1 MSVFDGVQRVLF
13 VHAHPDDETLATGA
27 LIIELVERGIEC
39 VVLTAT
45 RGEQG
50 GIVAG
55 RFNGLAGEEFIQL
68 RETELAGALAELGA
82 GAPMFLGE
90 PPARA
95 DGLPP
100 RRYVDSGMEWV
111 RPGLAGPAGNAGP
124 DSLTAADEAEAI
136 EDLTAGIRAVAPD
149 LVVTYDDAGGYGHPD
164 HVACHHLTVEASFR
178 AGVPLAEVLSDAKAE
193 GEWHELPGRLPEV
206 AAALEHHQTQLTVD
220 VPDVIHQGG
229 QREPI
234 QLRMGLRRV

>member
-68 RETELAGALAELGA
+68 RETELAGALAELAPVRRCSWVSRPPGPTGCRRGA
-82 GAPMFLGE
+82 MWTRGWNGYAP
-90 PPARA
+90 A
-95 DGLPP
+95 
-100 RRYVDSGMEWV
+100 
-111 RPGLAGPAGNAGP
+111 
-124 DSLTAADEAEAI
+124 SLD
-136 EDLTAGIRAVAPD
+136 
-149 LVVTYDDAGGYGHPD
+149 
-164 HVACHHLTVEASFR
+164 
-178 AGVPLAEVLSDAKAE
+178 PLATR
-193 GEWHELPGRLPEV
+193 G
-206 AAALEHHQTQLTVD
+206 
-220 VPDVIHQGG
+220 
-229 QREPI
+229 PI
-234 QLRMGLRRV
+234 RSPRPMRPRPSKT